1 MAGAFVVNAARQ
13 VTGSKRFLSRRA
25 ASRVSKT
32 NVAARAEAKEPA
44 KETTFFAGDIG
55 GTNARLQVWQVDAS
69 GGSTL
74 TFEKTYSTSDH
85 PTFESCVADLY
96 KDSEVREAD
105 VSAACFAV
113 AGPVADD
120 RCAMTNIEWVVDGP
134 KLAEAFDIGA
144 VKVINDFAAAGTA
157 SWT

>member
-74 TFEKTYSTSDH
+74 TFEKTYSTTTTPRS
-85 PTFESCVADLY
+85 
-96 KDSEVREAD
+96 R
-105 VSAACFAV
+105 AASRTCTKT
-113 AGPVADD
+113 P
-120 RCAMTNIEWVVDGP
+120 RCARRMSPRRASPSPGLWRTT
-134 KLAEAFDIGA
+134 GA
-144 VKVINDFAAAGTA
+144 R
-157 SWT
+157 